1 MTSSDTKGERDLV
14 TMTAPKPAKPRPWL
28 EPGELEPIERRAVA
42 LVASCRSAH
51 GCGPTW
57 RELSTALGMTAAESR
72 APIFGARLQWLRRG
86 GWLTFDVSPR
96 SLALGPAALAYL
108 GRRP

>member
-1 MTSSDTKGERDLV
+1 M

-28 EPGELEPIERRAVA
+28 EPGELRPIERRAVA
-42 LVASCRSAH
+42 LVASCRDAH

-57 RELSTALGMTAAESR
+57 RELSMALGMTAAESK
-72 APIFGARLQWLRRG
+72 APSFGARLQWLRRG
-86 GWLTFDVSPR
+86 GWLTFDAPR
-96 SLALGPAALAYL
+96 DSGRIHVRNLSALGPTALAYL